1 MITLSVEQNEEII
14 NSFFEKSGIE
24 RSQNSLCLVAN
35 NRGKTE
41 GYCLF
46 DIEKERV
53 IIRFIEPLN
62 DLFLSDGILR
72 SALHVA
78 AERFVF
84 SAYYSDTVPE
94 EFFEK
99 LNFIKNANEKE
110 LDMDKLF
117 KSCNNCSKG
126 E

>member
-1 MITLSVEQNEEII
+1 MITLLIEKDRDKVI
-14 NSFFEKSGIE
+14 SFFEKSGIE
-24 RSQNSLCLVAN
+24 INENSLCLVAN
-35 NRGKTE
+35 DGGKTE

-53 IIRFIEPLN
+53 IIRFIEPIT
-62 DLFLSDGILR
+62 DLFLADGILR

-84 SAYYSDTVPE
+84 KAFYSDTVPE
-94 EFFEK
+94 EFFK
-99 LNFIKNANEKE
+99 RLDFIKNVDGKE

-117 KSCNNCSKG
+117 KSCQGCSKG